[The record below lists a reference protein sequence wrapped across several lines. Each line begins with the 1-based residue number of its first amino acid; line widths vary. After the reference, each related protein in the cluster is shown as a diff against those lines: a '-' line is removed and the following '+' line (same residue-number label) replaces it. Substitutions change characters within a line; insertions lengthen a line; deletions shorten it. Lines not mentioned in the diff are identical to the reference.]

1 MVLGASMTVGRMGGQ
16 QRGWGEELGLSGPA
30 QKALRGEIEE
40 KMCSEAQMQ
49 MTQTM
54 LRCSQAL
61 VRAASMAAGAL
72 AGTGLGQRLG
82 LLLQVVTWP
91 VLVPQHLSRSSVCQ
105 RRQKQLEDS
114 ATPPEQTPR

>member
-1 MVLGASMTVGRMGGQ
+1 MTVGRMGGQ

-40 KMCSEAQMQ
+40 KMYSEAQIQ
-49 MTQTM
+49 MTRTM

-82 LLLQVVTWP
+82 LLLQVVTSP
-91 VLVPQHLSRSSVCQ
+91 VLVQHLSRSSVCQ
-105 RRQKQLEDS
+105 RRQKQLQDT